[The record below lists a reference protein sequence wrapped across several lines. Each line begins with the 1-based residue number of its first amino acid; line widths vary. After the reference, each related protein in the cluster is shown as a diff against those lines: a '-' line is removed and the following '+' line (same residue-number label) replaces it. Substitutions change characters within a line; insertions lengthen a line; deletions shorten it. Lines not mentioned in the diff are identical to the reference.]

1 MIGTTAAIA
10 DAAPGTTLAA
20 CIERAFID
28 ACVLDVMAFKPGNV
42 GVHGG
47 GHGMEAAD
55 FVRSARAAAA
65 AIAAAHQSVGER
77 IYRAIAATRKAV
89 ATNTNL
95 GIVLLCAPMAQAV
108 FRCKPPL
115 SAVSLQAA
123 LEQVLAALS
132 IADAQLAFDAI
143 LLASPGGLG
152 AAARHDVRE
161 PAQATLL
168 EAMREAADRD
178 SIARQYVTAYA
189 DVVEVGLQR
198 LEQARA
204 LGCDPQQAA
213 TEVFLAFLAR
223 FPDSHVARKFGLMQA
238 QSLRESAAEAA
249 AIPEVRRRMA
259 ALHEWDVAWKAR
271 GLNPG
276 TSADLTVVTLFWDG
290 LLEGACKRN
299 PMSRS
304 EVD

>member
-1 MIGTTAAIA
+1 MVEMAAAIA
-10 DAAPGTTLAA
+10 DAPPGTTLAA
-20 CIERAFID
+20 RIERAFID

-55 FVRSARAAAA
+55 FIRSARAAAA
-65 AIAAAHQSVGER
+65 AMAAPDRSVGER
-77 IYRAIAATRKAV
+77 IYRAIAATREAV

-95 GIVLLCAPMAQAV
+95 GIVLLCAPVAQAV
-108 FRCKPPL
+108 FRCRPPL
-115 SAVSLQAA
+115 SSASLQAA

-132 IADAQLAFDAI
+132 MADAQHAFDAI
-143 LLASPGGLG
+143 LLANPGGLG
-152 AAARHDVRE
+152 AAVRHDVRA
-161 PAQATLL
+161 PAQGTLL

-189 DVVEVGLQR
+189 DVVEVGLKR

-204 LGCDPQQAA
+204 LGCDRRRAA
-213 TEVFLAFLAR
+213 TEVFLAFLAS
-223 FPDSHVARKFGLMQA
+223 FPDSHVARKFGLAQA
-238 QSLRESAAEAA
+238 QSLREAVAQQAALPEASK
-249 AIPEVRRRMA
+249 RMA
-259 ALHEWDVAWKAR
+259 ALREWDVAWKAR

-290 LLEGACKRN
+290 LLE
-299 PMSRS
+299 
-304 EVD
+304 